1 VVLKGFGVDLKLFLE
16 IFEVPRG
23 ARERGTTERVK
34 IAPKWRSCNELLFFF
49 CTTFTQSGL
58 FTNFEDQA
66 KVFKATTD
74 DTDENGILSV
84 LFVPSVV
91 KAPMRFPQLLQRTAR
106 VVNRTQRALPTPL
119 RTPAAALPVIYER
132 APGPE
137 SEADGMDEDTL
148 GLFIGPAHGQDPGL
162 DPLPA
167 QIILY
172 LDNIW
177 DYAEGDAAAYD
188 EEVRTTYLHELG
200 HYLRLDEG
208 DLERR
213 GLG

>member
-1 VVLKGFGVDLKLFLE
+1 
-16 IFEVPRG
+16 
-23 ARERGTTERVK
+23 
-34 IAPKWRSCNELLFFF
+34 
-49 CTTFTQSGL
+49 
-58 FTNFEDQA
+58 
-66 KVFKATTD
+66 
-74 DTDENGILSV
+74 
-84 LFVPSVV
+84 
-91 KAPMRFPQLLQRTAR
+91 MRFPQLLQRAAR
-106 VVNRTQRALPTPL
+106 VVGRTQRALPGPL
-119 RTPAAALPVIYER
+119 REPAAALPVIYER

-137 SEADGMDEDTL
+137 WEADGVDGDTL
-148 GLFIGPAHGQDPGL
+148 GLFTGPAYGEDPGL

-167 QIILY
+167 RIILF

-177 DYAEGDAAAYD
+177 DYADGDAAAYD